1 MQARVLLC
9 KQLAMAMPTWR
20 RFYVDVHCNV
30 HILEVPHKEAEA
42 AAASAERPE
51 RPARRVSPSRAARSA
66 RRAADRAARQRTEQV
81 RQRICGLLRL
91 LLRQW
96 RAKRRADV
104 WAEHMREHL
113 ALRDSTPPA
122 PSTALAPLLRNA
134 AAPDEAAAG
143 GKLTE
148 HIQLVP
154 NETFKRLRTPPR
166 AIPPQARSPP
176 SAPHRKKQLLA
187 DLDAAADAPLVAAST
202 ADCIMAELQQDN

>member
-1 MQARVLLC
+1 M
-9 KQLAMAMPTWR
+9 
-20 RFYVDVHCNV
+20 
-30 HILEVPHKEAEA
+30 AEA
-42 AAASAERPE
+42 QSAPHRCVWPRAKHRETAAKLPNTGKH
-51 RPARRVSPSRAARSA
+51 PRSA
-66 RRAADRAARQRTEQV
+66 AKRHEA
-81 RQRICGLLRL
+81 LRSA
-91 LLRQW
+91 
-96 RAKRRADV
+96 AKRREVPRND
-104 WAEHMREHL
+104 EHL

-154 NETFKRLRTPPR
+154 NETFKRLHTPPR
-166 AIPPQARSPP
+166 AIPPQACSPP

-202 ADCIMAELQQDN
+202 ADYSMAELQQDN